1 MTFEQEIKAKE
12 KELAALK
19 KKYSQ
24 EIIAK
29 EKADQEARLAE
40 LNIPGMVRMLE
51 EMGFRY
57 DPKEDIYSVKDHRSL
72 LWYVTLPSNI
82 NQQIECK
89 VFDDLN
95 TPNPNLGSELEVEW
109 EFFNSF
115 EEFVTFFNRFS
126 IDRYTCT
133 INFTYTVLDVEE
145 FADKLSEI
153 VEDIYHRDLKSI
165 QKIYPQV
172 ITVEKYNGN

>member
-24 EIIAK
+24 EIKAK

-57 DPKEDIYSVKDHRSL
+57 DPKEEIYSVKDHRSL

-82 NQQIECK
+82 GQQIECK

-95 TPNPNLGSELEVEW
+95 TPNRHLGFAVKW
-109 EFFNSF
+109 EFFKSA
-115 EEFVTFFNRFS
+115 EEFVTFFSRFS

-153 VEDIYHRDLKSI
+153 VEDIYHRDFKSI
-165 QKIYPQV
+165 QKKYPQV